1 MTEQQT
7 GAYPLLGGEQPIT
20 PELSPHHNNGHAVHY
35 SSVTNEWTT
44 PDEFFAPLDAEFRFD
59 LDPCATSENA
69 KCARFFTQEIDG
81 LTQPWNAT
89 AVFMNPPYGRDLGAW
104 VRKAHREVQA
114 GRAGVVVCLI
124 PARTDTGY
132 WHDCV
137 MRAAEVRLVRR
148 RITFGGSIRHGRDR
162 AAAAPFPSAVVVM
175 RRHTQT
181 APVFSTINA
190 RQEAA

>member
-1 MTEQQT
+1 MTVE
-7 GAYPLLGGEQPIT
+7 YGE
-20 PELSPHHNNGHAVHY
+20 HAVHY
-35 SSVTNEWTT
+35 SSATNEWTT
-44 PDEFFAPLDAEFRFD
+44 PDAFYALLHAEFDFD
-59 LDPCATSENA
+59 LDPCATADNA
-69 KCARFFTQEIDG
+69 KCTRYFTQADDG
-81 LTQPWNAT
+81 LSQRWNAR
-89 AVFMNPPYGRDLGAW
+89 AVFMNPPYGRDLGRW
-104 VRKAHREVQA
+104 VQKAHEEVTA

-132 WHDCV
+132 WHDYV
-137 MRAAEVRLVRR
+137 MAAAEVRLVRR

-175 RRHTQT
+175 RQHDQA